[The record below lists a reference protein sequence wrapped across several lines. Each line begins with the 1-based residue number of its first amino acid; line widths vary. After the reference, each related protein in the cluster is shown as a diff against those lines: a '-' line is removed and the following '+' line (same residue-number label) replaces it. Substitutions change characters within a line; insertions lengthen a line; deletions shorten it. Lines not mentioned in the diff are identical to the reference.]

1 MGEMAGICRRDSN
14 WTAVLKMPTQAFC
27 QPDTGLKRS

>member
-27 QPDTGLKRS
+27 

>member
-1 MGEMAGICRRDSN
+1 MGEMVGICRRDSN

-27 QPDTGLKRS
+27 